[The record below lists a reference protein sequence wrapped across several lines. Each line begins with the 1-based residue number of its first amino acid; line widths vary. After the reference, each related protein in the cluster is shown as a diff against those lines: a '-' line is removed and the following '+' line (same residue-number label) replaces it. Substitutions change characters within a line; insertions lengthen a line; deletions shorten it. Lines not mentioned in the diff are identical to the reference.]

1 MPARPNLIAPRAT
14 LSSGSQIAWAP
25 DPARDPSHFINR
37 IIRTRAARLN
47 LIAVRAATPSCSR
60 GRSHF
65 TCDGAGELSDSAGR
79 LDDAGQAELA
89 ARPPNCPNVAML
101 SRIRSGLAA
110 VAFTETRAAHS
121 SRMLWLTASIISI
134 VVTLLLTV
142 NAANSRLSQIE
153 LMSRGM
159 PCDRR

>member
-1 MPARPNLIAPRAT
+1 MQTSTTEQTSAGRPNFAAVGATTPNFSLARARTVSRRIRIALVAAPARCPSDFSTEINRTMPAWPNLIAPRAT
-14 LSSGSQIAWAP
+14 LSSWSQIAWAP

-79 LDDAGQAELA
+79 LDDAVHAELA
-89 ARPPNCPNVAML
+89 
-101 SRIRSGLAA
+101 
-110 VAFTETRAAHS
+110 
-121 SRMLWLTASIISI
+121 
-134 VVTLLLTV
+134 
-142 NAANSRLSQIE
+142 
-153 LMSRGM
+153 
-159 PCDRR
+159 